1 MIPNPTRRAV
11 LTAAIAG
18 GAGLAGA
25 ALTLPLGAGDEAA
38 DLVKQLT
45 GRTAAESDRLHLSM
59 PRVFPN
65 GSAVPLTLD
74 VDSPMTELDH
84 VKYVR
89 LLAPKNPLI
98 EIGTFHFT
106 PRHGVARVST
116 RIRLAEPQHVLA
128 VAEMSDGTL
137 MMSRVWV
144 EVESNGCT

>member
-65 GSAVPLTLD
+65 
-74 VDSPMTELDH
+74 
-84 VKYVR
+84 VR